1 MYQKRERNNV
11 EISWPLASS
20 SWDSE
25 EYQAIQEVIDS
36 GFFSMGKRTAEFEEQ
51 FAQWA
56 GRKYAVM
63 VNSGSSANLIAA
75 SALRYVRDTDAIPN
89 HDGLIGEVIVPT
101 VSWST
106 TYFPFYQ
113 NRYKLVFVDV
123 DPDTYNID
131 TNLLREAIS
140 SKTVGICGVNLLGSC
155 ANWSVIKEIARENNL
170 WTMED
175 NCEAMGSS
183 NESGVSGTFG
193 DVSTFSFFY
202 SHHICTME
210 GGMIVCDDEKLYTAM
225 RSLRAHG
232 WARELPIEEKFLG
245 VERSAN
251 WDENFRFY
259 LPGYNV
265 RPLEISAAIGTRQ
278 LVKFD
283 SILRARQNNAKIL
296 IQALDKLR
304 TNWVLQSSDEGSSW
318 FTFGFVN
325 KHPQNGSLYR
335 NRLIEIFN
343 KNGIQSRPI
352 VAGDFTKNPVIDWIA
367 SSVPSDLP
375 GATLINNSGLMIG
388 NHHFDLSEQI
398 MKLPA
403 MLLESESH
411 F

>member
-1 MYQKRERNNV
+1 MEVN
-11 EISWPLASS
+11 WPLASS

-25 EYQAIQEVIDS
+25 EFQAIQEVVDS
-36 GFFSMGKRTAEFEEQ
+36 GFFSMGKRTAVFEEQ
-51 FAQWA
+51 FAKWA

-75 SALRYVRDTDAIPN
+75 SALRYVRDAEASPDR
-89 HDGLIGEVIVPT
+89 DGLIGEVIVPT

-106 TYFPFYQ
+106 TYFPFFQ

-123 DPDTYNID
+123 DPATYNID
-131 TNLLREAIS
+131 TTLLRKAIT
-140 SKTVGICGVNLLGSC
+140 SKTVGICGVNLLGNC
-155 ANWSVIKEIARENNL
+155 ANWGEIRAVARENNL

-210 GGMIVCDDEKLYTAM
+210 GGMIVCDDDKLYTAM

-232 WARELPIEEKFLG
+232 WARELPIDEKFLG
-245 VERSAN
+245 VERGTQ

-265 RPLEISAAIGTRQ
+265 RPLEISAAIGSKQ
-278 LVKFD
+278 LIKFD
-283 SILRARQNNAKIL
+283 AILKGRQSNAKIL
-296 IQALDKLR
+296 LRALEGLP
-304 TNWVLQSSDEGSSW
+304 TNWALQLSDAGSSW

-325 KHPQNGSLYR
+325 THPQNGSLYR
-335 NRLIEIFN
+335 NRLIEIFSN
-343 KNGIQSRPI
+343 NGIQSRPI
-352 VAGDFTKNPVIDWIA
+352 VAGDFTKNPVFHWLA
-367 SSVPSDLP
+367 ASVPSKLP
-375 GATLINNSGLMIG
+375 GASLINDSGLMIG

-403 MLLESESH
+403 MLLESESS
-411 F
+411 

>member
-1 MYQKRERNNV
+1 M

-56 GRKYAVM
+56 NRKYAVM

-75 SALRYVRDTDAIPN
+75 SALRYVRDTHATPDR
-89 HDGLIGEVIVPT
+89 DGLIGEVIVPT

-123 DPDTYNID
+123 NPETYNID
-131 TNLLREAIS
+131 TNLLRKAIS

-155 ANWSVIKEIARENNL
+155 ANWSVIKEIARESNL

-183 NESGVSGTFG
+183 NESGISGTFG

-210 GGMIVCDDEKLYTAM
+210 GGMIVCDDGELYTAM

-232 WARELPIEEKFLG
+232 WARELPIEKKFLG
-245 VERSAN
+245 AERGTN

-283 SILRARQNNAKIL
+283 SILRARRNNAKIL
-296 IQALDKLR
+296 IRALDKLR

-335 NRLIEIFN
+335 SRLIEIFN

-352 VAGDFTKNPVIDWIA
+352 VAGDFTKNPVIDWLA
-367 SSVPSDLP
+367 SSVPNDLP

-403 MLLESESH
+403 MLLESESN
-411 F
+411 